1 MFNLAYN
8 KGTLLQF
15 FLGFVRQTWEVNF
28 NILKYPQIEF
38 SLVLVC
44 VHACVHV
51 HTRVCVQVCAHED
64 IGQSQSQET
73 LLRHYPGLEPC
84 D

>member
-44 VHACVHV
+44 
-51 HTRVCVQVCAHED
+51 TRVCVQVCAHEG
-64 IGQSQSQET
+64 IGQSQSQES